1 MSRSARS
8 VIDAMSGYPDY
19 QAQTQANLARV
30 DTQLDALIDITGTQ
44 NQLAKQMG
52 QELTAQNKMIGN
64 LSDHMDGTQ
73 GGIQRATSAVL
84 DVKTSGSTWFA
95 WVLVV
100 LLVIAIIL
108 VLVLWK

>member
-1 MSRSARS
+1 
-8 VIDAMSGYPDY
+8 MSGYPDH

-52 QELTAQNKMIGN
+52 QELTAQTKMIGN
-64 LSDHMDGTQ
+64 LTDHMDGTQ
-73 GGIQRATSAVL
+73 GGIQRATDAVKE
-84 DVKTSGSTWFA
+84 VKTSGSTWFA
-95 WVLVV
+95 WILVI

>member
-1 MSRSARS
+1 MANF
-8 VIDAMSGYPDY
+8 

-73 GGIQRATSAVL
+73 GGILKATDAVKQ
-84 DVKTSGSTWFA
+84 VKTSGSTWFA
-95 WVLVV
+95 WI
-100 LLVIAIIL
+100 LVILIIIAMIL
-108 VLVLWK
+108 VWVLWK